1 MAVKKIIVSGHQDDP
16 IRVIVEQF
24 NDLLAKIDADIAA
37 GGATEVD
44 YRSTLEIQDSLT
56 NQDV

>member
-1 MAVKKIIVSGHQDDP
+1 MAVKKIIVSGHQDDA

-24 NDLLAKIDADIAA
+24 NDLLAKLDSAVVTGLPDDFA
-37 GGATEVD
+37 
-44 YRSTLEIQDSLT
+44 STLKIQDSLT